1 LRYSSLYFHILGK
14 AVAKKATDSR
24 QKHQAAID
32 DDACKIMNKPQK
44 RTKKPRSHS
53 RSRQKRNDA
62 PKSGEDSTWDISQFE
77 IAPDPDKVRF
87 HDFGLNDKIM
97 HAIQDLQYQYCT
109 PIQAQI
115 LPSTLKGMDAIG
127 KAQTGTGKTAAFL
140 ITIIEDMLRHPIEE
154 KRMHGD
160 PRALVVAPTRELV
173 MQIAEDAKS
182 LCKYTGFNVIAL
194 YGGMPYQKQL
204 QLMQSQFVDIVVAT
218 PGRLIDFMT
227 RKDIYL
233 DVLESL
239 VLDEADRMLDM
250 GFIPQ
255 VKRIVRAT
263 PHTDFRQTLL
273 FSATFN
279 HDILNLANQ
288 WTHDPVIVEIEPEQV
303 ATETVE
309 QIVYMVSNEEKFPL
323 LVHIL
328 KQDEVKR
335 VIIFT
340 NRRDQTQRLYD
351 RLKRRDF
358 AVGLLSGEISQKQRS
373 QTLEGFKKGQIR
385 IIVATDVIGRGI
397 HIEEVSHV
405 INYNLPDEP
414 DDYVHRIGRTG
425 RAGSTG
431 VAISLAC
438 ETESFQIPAIEQRL
452 GEKFKCQ
459 LPPQQWLVPDREPQ

>member
-1 LRYSSLYFHILGK
+1 
-14 AVAKKATDSR
+14 
-24 QKHQAAID
+24 
-32 DDACKIMNKPQK
+32 M
-44 RTKKPRSHS
+44 
-53 RSRQKRNDA
+53 
-62 PKSGEDSTWDISQFE
+62 
-77 IAPDPDKVRF
+77 RF
-87 HDFGLNDKIM
+87 HDLGISDQIM
-97 HAIQDLQYQYCT
+97 HAIHDLNYQYCT

-115 LPSTLKGMDAIG
+115 LPSTLKGLDAIG

-140 ITIIEDMLRHPIEE
+140 ITIIDDLLRHPISEE
-154 KRMHGD
+154 RFHGD

-173 MQIAEDAKS
+173 IQIAEDAKA
-182 LCKYTGFNVIAL
+182 LCKYTDFNVLAL
-194 YGGMPYQKQL
+194 YGGMPYQKQHQIMEAHL
-204 QLMQSQFVDIVVAT
+204 VDIVVAT

-255 VKRIVRAT
+255 VKRIVRAA
-263 PHTDFRQTLL
+263 PETDFRQTLL

-279 HDILNLANQ
+279 HDIMNLANQ
-288 WTHDPVIVEIEPEQV
+288 WTHKPVTVEIEPEHV

-309 QIVYMVSNEEKFPL
+309 QIVYMVSNEEKFVL
-323 LVHIL
+323 LLNIL
-328 KQDEVKR
+328 RQEDVSR

-351 RLKRRDF
+351 KIKQHGF

-373 QTLEGFKKGQIR
+373 QTLEGFKQGKIT

-397 HIEEVSHV
+397 HIEDVSHV

-425 RAGSTG
+425 RAGSSGT
-431 VAISLAC
+431 AISLAC

-452 GEKFKCQ
+452 GQKFKCQ
-459 LPPQQWLVPDREPQ
+459 LPPQHWLEQ